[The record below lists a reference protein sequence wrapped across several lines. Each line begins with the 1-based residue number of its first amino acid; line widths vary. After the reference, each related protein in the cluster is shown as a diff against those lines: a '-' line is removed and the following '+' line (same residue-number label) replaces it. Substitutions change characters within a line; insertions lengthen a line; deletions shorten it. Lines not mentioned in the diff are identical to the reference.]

1 MDALKKCG
9 VICENLQ
16 CILPDDCETILL
28 PEHNA
33 DPFCDPDGFI
43 ADMKR
48 VAWFWRKLWCEKPMA
63 AQYIN
68 GGCTTVISQWND
80 GASYRVSVC
89 HLLGYK

>member
-1 MDALKKCG
+1 MDALKQCG

-16 CILPDDCETILL
+16 CILPDGCETILL

>member
-1 MDALKKCG
+1 MDALKQCG

-16 CILPDDCETILL
+16 CILPDGCETILL

-48 VAWFWRKLWCEKPMA
+48 VA
-63 AQYIN
+63 
-68 GGCTTVISQWND
+68 
-80 GASYRVSVC
+80 
-89 HLLGYK
+89 